1 MFGLRKTLGSLFGL
15 HQIDETWFGHLEET
29 LLKADVGIATTDTL
43 ISSLRKTAKT
53 QSINNA
59 EQLKGILVQEIT
71 QLLSPL
77 ESPQNPLLTP
87 QSGQK
92 PEVWLIVGVNG
103 AGKTTSIG
111 KLCRH
116 FQAQGKSVLLAAG
129 DTFRAAARNQLK
141 EWGERNH
148 VQVLSQE
155 SGDAAAVAHDAIHA
169 AISRQIDLL
178 FIDTAGRL
186 ATQGN
191 LMEELKKVKRV
202 ISKVIPDAPHQIVLV
217 LDGNTGQ
224 NGIAQVL
231 AFRNAIGLQGIIVT
245 KLDGTAKGG
254 VICALSKA
262 LETPMESGATSS
274 RTFVYALGKGE
285 GLADLEPFNAQ
296 IYAKEIVE

>member
-15 HQIDETWFGHLEET
+15 HPIDESWFEQLEET
-29 LLKADVGIATTDTL
+29 LLKADVGIATTNVL
-43 ISSLRKTAKT
+43 IASLRKLAKS
-53 QSINNA
+53 QLIQNA
-59 EQLKGILVQEIT
+59 EDLKGLLVQEISR
-71 QLLSPL
+71 LLAPL
-77 ESPQNPLLTP
+77 ENPQNPLLLS
-87 QSGQK
+87 QSNHK
-92 PEVWLIVGVNG
+92 PEIWLIVGVNG

-111 KLCRH
+111 KLCHH
-116 FQAQGKSVLLAAG
+116 FQVQGKSVLLAAG

-141 EWGERNH
+141 EWGERNQ

-155 SGDAAAVAHDAIHA
+155 SGDAAAVTHDAIHA
-169 AISRQIDLL
+169 AISRQIDVL

-202 ISKVIPDAPHQIVLV
+202 ISKVVPDAPHQIVLV

-262 LETPMESGATSS
+262 LETPPETGTPAFK
-274 RTFVYALGKGE
+274 TFVYALGKGE
-285 GLADLEPFNAQ
+285 GLSDLEPFNAEA
-296 IYAKEIVE
+296 YAKELVE